1 VKALKREVYEEI
13 LARSPGSW
21 WGTVSGRVKVE
32 PNAFRKHSHKTW
44 NFVFF
49 QAPGDGDASSG
60 AVSYIGYC
68 APCSGN
74 TPKPQCGHKHTNRA
88 GASLVPTRLVL
99 PLSDMQRQRHW
110 WSRLR
115 SPERNQTSQC
125 FRLSSENI
133 GSIREACSRLQVV
146 AFIVSVGDI
155 TNGIKA
161 GIR

>member
-1 VKALKREVYEEI
+1 MHFESIHTRRGTSCFSKRRGMVTHLPARFHILVTALRVRVTRPSRNAATNTLIE
-13 LARSPGSW
+13 LA
-21 WGTVSGRVKVE
+21 
-32 PNAFRKHSHKTW
+32 
-44 NFVFF
+44 
-49 QAPGDGDASSG
+49 
-60 AVSYIGYC
+60 
-68 APCSGN
+68 
-74 TPKPQCGHKHTNRA
+74 
-88 GASLVPTRLVL
+88 ASLVPTRLVL

-115 SPERNQTSQC
+115 SPERNQT

-161 GIR
+161 GIRWTHTSRTLSAP